1 MMSEKILALL
11 KAITLKDCQYDASC
25 VQTIAHV
32 GELGQQVF
40 IYSDQTNYYFKAI
53 GSPYL
58 LAITKWLVM
67 QLQDNDK
74 AALTAFA
81 DIDIAK
87 LQQMF
92 DLPMHKRQDALV
104 ILQLIEQLYPS

>member
-1 MMSEKILALL
+1 MMSEKILDLL
-11 KAITLKDCQYDASC
+11 QAITLKDCQYNPSC
-25 VQTIAHV
+25 VQTIAHA

-40 IYSDQTNYYFKAI
+40 IYSDQTNYYFQAI

-58 LAITKWLVM
+58 LAMTKWLVM
-67 QLQDNDK
+67 QLQDKDK
-74 AALTAFA
+74 AALATFA

-92 DLPMHKRQDALV
+92 DLPTHKRQDALV
-104 ILQLIEQLYPS
+104 ILQLIEQL

>member
-1 MMSEKILALL
+1 MMSEKILDLL
-11 KAITLKDCQYDASC
+11 QAITLKDCQYNPSC
-25 VQTIAHV
+25 VQTIAHA

-40 IYSDQTNYYFKAI
+40 IYSDQANYYFKAI

-58 LAITKWLVM
+58 LAMTKWLVM

-74 AALTAFA
+74 AALATFA
-81 DIDIAK
+81 DIAK

-92 DLPMHKRQDALV
+92 DLPAHKRQDALV
-104 ILQLIEQLYPS
+104 ILQLIEQLL